1 MSSSRATDF
10 DRWIKARFAESEGF
24 TALILLLSMRETAV
38 KMISCSYL
46 HVIGDDTDWRQ
57 MKGLIDQSRRAWD
70 GIAFFAEN
78 SPGGGPLLDFVA
90 KARLQERID
99 EVTVDRMRLNEA
111 GFFDP
116 MGRAIRIDPIQPEP
130 KGRTA

>member
-10 DRWIKARFAESEGF
+10 DRWMKARFAESEGF
-24 TALILLLSMRETAV
+24 TALILLLSMRTAAV

-46 HVIGDDTDWRQ
+46 HVIGDETNWQ
-57 MKGLIDQSRRAWD
+57 EMKGLIDQSRRPWD
-70 GIAFFAEN
+70 GVAFFAEH

-99 EVTVDRMRLNEA
+99 DVTVNRMRLNEA

-116 MGRAIRIDPIQPEP
+116 KGRAIRIDPVDTEP
-130 KGRTA
+130 DGRPA